1 MTRVSVCMCV
11 YNGAAY
17 LDSALASIQR
27 QTLRDWECIVVDD
40 GSSDDTPAILSRY
53 AAEDSRF
60 QVYRN
65 ERNLGIPRSRNRALE
80 LAQGTYVACMDAD
93 DICCPDRLERQVAF
107 MDANPRLALSSC
119 RYFPFR
125 DGCILPVSGLWRTD
139 LEAVQALL
147 LFFNPILNPGVIG
160 RRPALQA
167 FGYDPAYSCTEDLD
181 LWMRMLAQG
190 QRLAIQP
197 EYLMLYRLHGKQVTS
212 NTLQGQREQYR
223 RIIRRFYGQM
233 LFPLSQ
239 EDVDFLAE
247 GVFFRTEPDIRRLT
261 SLLGRIH
268 AANGKTRRFDSDAL
282 RYAMWELLLEYR
294 RAGVSSAALAP
305 AMLKLGPVF
314 LAKELYRRRQAGKED
329 QQRQSEAL
337 KRFSGILGEEK
348 S

>member
-27 QTLRDWECIVVDD
+27 QTLRNWECIVVDD

-160 RRPALQA
+160 RRPVLQA
-167 FGYDPAYSCTEDLD
+167 FGYDPEYSCTEDLD

-212 NTLQGQREQYR
+212 TTLQRQREQYR

-239 EDVDFLAE
+239 EDVDFLRC
-247 GVFFRTEPDIRRLT
+247 V
-261 SLLGRIH
+261 
-268 AANGKTRRFDSDAL
+268 
-282 RYAMWELLLEYR
+282 
-294 RAGVSSAALAP
+294 
-305 AMLKLGPVF
+305 
-314 LAKELYRRRQAGKED
+314 
-329 QQRQSEAL
+329 
-337 KRFSGILGEEK
+337 
-348 S
+348 